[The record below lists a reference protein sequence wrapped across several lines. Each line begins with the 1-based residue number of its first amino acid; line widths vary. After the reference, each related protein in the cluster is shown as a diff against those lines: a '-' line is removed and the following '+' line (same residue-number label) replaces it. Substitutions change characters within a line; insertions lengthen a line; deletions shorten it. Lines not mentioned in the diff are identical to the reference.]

1 MAVPGVSRA
10 RQYAN
15 SGSAIQSLR
24 TITSAEYM
32 YERTHNAFATLNALY
47 SEALV
52 HGDLGEGYKSG
63 YTFEILV
70 GLLPRLSRARRRQIA
85 SPAYSITSLSMRLE

>member
-1 MAVPGVSRA
+1 VVAIIGIIASMTVPGVRRA

-32 YERTHNAFATLNALY
+32 
-47 SEALV
+47 SEA
-52 HGDLGEGYKSG
+52 HE
-63 YTFEILV
+63 F
-70 GLLPRLSRARRRQIA
+70 
-85 SPAYSITSLSMRLE
+85 